1 MARSNLAGVPLDAD
15 DLNRWDILILEYLSG
30 GRATPELVRK
40 MAEQD
45 GKDGVTRQYINQ
57 RMARLAEH
65 EHLDNVL
72 GTGVYEL
79 VDDPRE

>member
-15 DLNRWDILILEYLSG
+15 DLNRWDILILEYLSE

-57 RMARLAEH
+57 RMTRLAEH

-72 GTGVYEL
+72 DTGVYDL